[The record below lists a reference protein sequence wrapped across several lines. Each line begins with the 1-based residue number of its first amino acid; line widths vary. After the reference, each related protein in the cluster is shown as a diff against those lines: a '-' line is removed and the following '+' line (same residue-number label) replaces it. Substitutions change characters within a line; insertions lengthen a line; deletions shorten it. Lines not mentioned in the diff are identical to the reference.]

1 MFPCFTGER
10 ARRKQPENSPI
21 AETRRSNERE
31 DSLNTV
37 KRTIVISARTLVPM
51 CDGQDEK
58 AGHAA
63 QAHAGGGGRRDEEV
77 LDLDGPNYEGSD
89 KKKNHS
95 SACRGLFFRAAAS

>member
-1 MFPCFTGER
+1 MFYR
-10 ARRKQPENSPI
+10 ARRKQPEHSPI

-37 KRTIVISARTLVPM
+37 KRTNVISARTLVPM

-63 QAHAGGGGRRDEEV
+63 QAHAGGRRDEEV

-89 KKKNHS
+89 KNHS
-95 SACRGLFFRAAAS
+95 SACQGLFFRAAAS